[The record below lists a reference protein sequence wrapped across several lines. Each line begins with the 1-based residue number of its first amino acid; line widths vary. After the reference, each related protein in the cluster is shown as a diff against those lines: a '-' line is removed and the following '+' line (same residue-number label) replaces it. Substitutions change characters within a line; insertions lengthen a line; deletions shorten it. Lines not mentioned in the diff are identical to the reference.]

1 MTIYFPG
8 KGTGRKRSRRKGEK
22 ETRGL
27 GDKEKN
33 PKINKII
40 KAVSIKEL
48 REELRQRSPGELLEL
63 CLRLSRYKK
72 ENKELLSYLL
82 FESSDEQAYIK
93 AVKIEVD
100 EQFEQ
105 INRASSYFIKKSI
118 RKILK
123 NIRKYIRYSHKKE
136 TEVELLLYFC
146 SRLNQFK
153 PPIHN
158 IAALRNLY
166 YKQIATI
173 RKTMLSLHEDLQYD
187 YGKELEKLLL

>member
-1 MTIYFPG
+1 M
-8 KGTGRKRSRRKGEK
+8 
-22 ETRGL
+22 
-27 GDKEKN
+27 
-33 PKINKII
+33 
-40 KAVSIKEL
+40 
-48 REELRQRSPGELLEL
+48 LEL

-82 FESSDEQAYIK
+82 FESSDEQAFIRG
-93 AVKIEVD
+93 VKREVD

-105 INRASSYFIKKSI
+105 INRTSSYFIKKSI

-146 SRLNQFK
+146 SRLNQFN

-166 YKQIATI
+166 DKQIATI

-187 YGKELEKLLL
+187 YGKELEKLIH